1 MSDPNS
7 AQNSITTSSYS
18 AWLQEQQGGVLVA
31 TWYSGESEAP
41 NYLHCVNLLMVSLHC
56 YVLEVT

>member
-31 TWYSGESEAP
+31 TWYSGESEAQ
-41 NYLHCVNLLMVSLHC
+41 NYLHCEFAYGVVTLLC
-56 YVLEVT
+56 P

>member
-18 AWLQEQQGGVLVA
+18 AWLQEQQGGVLVHD
-31 TWYSGESEAP
+31 SGESEAQ
-41 NYLHCVNLLMVSLHC
+41 NCLHCVNLLMVSLHY